1 MIQVVFKD
9 INMNYITL
17 DATYNRYSKIAN
29 TFGSA
34 IVLFLALG
42 YPIQC
47 AVPLFLKV
55 SSTPVNAAFRVLIA
69 LSSLVVIARLPFSL
83 KKVSKGTFLL
93 LLLWFIYS
101 CRLFV
106 DVSLRGIEF
115 GNGRYSTFFMYSMAF
130 ANCFLPVIAVAA
142 AAPYIQI
149 KQFLKWAFIF
159 AFVSNI
165 IIFVSFFTTN
175 GITMAL
181 MSTRGALGDD
191 DPSEAMINPITI
203 SFYGMLLA
211 VLALS
216 KLLFDAPA
224 SMKGKLGMF
233 ICVMIGVANVLLGAS
248 RGPFLSLILSVFILF
263 YFKLRMSRNTVSMV
277 LKSGLVVFL
286 LLGAMLISG
295 VGSKIFSDD
304 VFLFYRLTHF
314 FDNVANG
321 EKEDRDYEYASA
333 WDQFSNHPVIGD
345 KYVTDHSHIYP
356 HNVFLELLMSLGV
369 VGGILFL
376 LILFEVAVKAGYAS
390 RHRLHRH
397 IALLLILLGYF
408 LLSMTSG
415 GVFITPGLWILLALF
430 FEIKHTSFNESLN

>member
-1 MIQVVFKD
+1 MIQLEYKD
-9 INMNYITL
+9 IAVNHMAL
-17 DATYNRYSKIAN
+17 DAAYNRHSKIAN
-29 TFGSA
+29 FFGSA

-55 SSTPVNAAFRVLIA
+55 NSTPVNAAFRVLIA
-69 LSSLVVIARLPFSL
+69 LASLVVIARVPFSM

-142 AAPYIQI
+142 AAPYINI

-159 AFVSNI
+159 TFVSNI
-165 IIFVSFFTTN
+165 IIFVSFFTSN

-181 MSTRGALGDD
+181 MSTRGAVGD

-216 KLLFDAPA
+216 KLLFDAPKTI
-224 SMKGKLGMF
+224 KGGIAFF
-233 ICVMIGVANVLLGAS
+233 ICVIIGVANVLLGAS
-248 RGPFLSLILSVFILF
+248 RGPFLSLILSVCILF
-263 YFKLRMSRNTVSMV
+263 YFKLRMSRNTVSIV
-277 LKSGLVVFL
+277 LKSALVIFM
-286 LLGAMLISG
+286 LLGGLMMSG
-295 VGSKIFSDD
+295 IGSKIFSDD

-333 WDQFSNHPVIGD
+333 WDQFSNHPFIGD

-356 HNVFLELLMSLGV
+356 HNVFLELLMSLGA

-376 LILFEVAVKAGYAS
+376 LILFEVLIKAGHAS
-390 RHRLHRH
+390 RYRLHRH
-397 IALLLILLGYF
+397 IALLLILLGYL

-415 GVFITPGLWILLALF
+415 GIFITPGLWILLALF
-430 FEIKHTSFNESLN
+430 FEIKNKPFDESLN

>member
-1 MIQVVFKD
+1 MMTLGVKNAD
-9 INMNYITL
+9 MNDITL
-17 DATYNRYSKIAN
+17 DTAYHRYSKISN
-29 TFGSA
+29 SFGSA

-47 AVPLFLKV
+47 AIPLFLKV

-69 LSSLVVIARLPFSL
+69 LSSVIVLVRVPFSL
-83 KKVSKGTFLL
+83 KKVTKGTFLL

-115 GNGRYSTFFMYSMAF
+115 GGGRYSTFFIYSMAL
-130 ANCFLPVIAVAA
+130 ANCFLPIMAVAA
-142 AAPYIQI
+142 AAPYINI

-159 AFVSNI
+159 TLSSNI
-165 IIFVSFFTTN
+165 IIVVSFFTSN
-175 GITMAL
+175 GLSAAM

-191 DPSEAMINPITI
+191 PSEAVINPITI

-216 KLLFDAPA
+216 KLLFDTSATI
-224 SMKGKLGMF
+224 KGSLATF
-233 ICVMIGVANVLLGAS
+233 FCVLLGVANVLLGAS
-248 RGPFLSLILSVFILF
+248 RGPFLSLILSVCILF
-263 YFKLRMSRNTVSMV
+263 YFKLSMSRNRVSMV
-277 LKSGLVVFL
+277 LKSGLVLFL
-286 LLGAMLISG
+286 LLGAMMLSG
-295 VGSKIFSDD
+295 IGSKIFSDD

-333 WDQFSNHPVIGD
+333 WDQFSSHPFIGD
-345 KYVTDHSHIYP
+345 KYVTDHNHIYP

-369 VGGILFL
+369 VGGLLFFL
-376 LILFEVAVKAGYAS
+376 LLFEVLVKAGYAS
-390 RHRLHRH
+390 RHRLHQH
-397 IALLLILLGYF
+397 IALLLILLGYL

-430 FEIKHTSFNESLN
+430 YEIKNKPFNESLN